1 MQRLIR
7 SFNTLTDELREKL
20 QEQYPDGI
28 DNSHIRAISTAKG
41 ETLRVIELRTSEAIY
56 LIKINPESRA
66 EIEEFLDQDDGAAA
80 VTEDIE
86 GDGLE
91 GGDDEKEDVDDSSE
105 EDEGEEED
113 DADEDADD
121 GGDEG
126 EADDDED

>member
-113 DADEDADD
+113 DADED
-121 GGDEG
+121 GGDEDG
-126 EADDDED
+126 ADDDED